1 MSLTDPISN
10 LLTNVRNAARTKKE
24 TVDIPASKLGQK
36 ILEIFKLDGYIEDY
50 RLIKDNKQGL
60 LKVYLKYLS
69 DKNSAIIG
77 VKRVSRPGLR
87 VYVKNDKIPR
97 VINGL
102 GTAVLST
109 SKGIMTDREARQG
122 NIGGEV
128 LCYIW

>member
-10 LLTNVRNAARTKKE
+10 LLTNIRNAAHARKE

-36 ILEIFKLDGYIEDY
+36 VLEIFKTDGYIEDF
-50 RLIKDNKQGL
+50 RLVKDTKQGI
-60 LKVYLKYLS
+60 LKVYLKYEKN
-69 DKNSAIIG
+69 KNSAIIG
-77 VKRVSRPGLR
+77 IKRVSKPGLR
-87 VYVKNDKIPR
+87 VYAKGDKIPR

-102 GTAVLST
+102 GTAVIST
-109 SKGIMTDREARQG
+109 SQGVITDREARKS